1 MGFLGSLVLGP
12 LVLGSLVQRAA
23 SDINVPFER
32 GDSFC
37 SLVSRDGTPTH
48 AEPHV
53 KSAPPW
59 PMHAKAESPQ
69 SMHRASDLHLL
80 NLSESCDQA
89 IPNKPCLLDL
99 RPSMLHPAKVIGC
112 FDLRPRM
119 LLGPQTL
126 HATSSQ
132 SHWMYVTC
140 CRNPILLERQRERE
154 SDREGEGERERE

>member
-1 MGFLGSLVLGP
+1 
-12 LVLGSLVQRAA
+12 
-23 SDINVPFER
+23 
-32 GDSFC
+32 
-37 SLVSRDGTPTH
+37 
-48 AEPHV
+48 
-53 KSAPPW
+53 
-59 PMHAKAESPQ
+59 MHAKAESPQ

-112 FDLRPRM
+112 FNLRPRM

-154 SDREGEGERERE
+154 SDREGEGEREGVKERGIEREKGRFKVLCPLWFPTRVGMRWIRFIAPCSFLV